1 MKPFIRCLVLPY
13 LLFLLSAVH
22 PSPALAQTAPDPA
35 PGVLQIATMPME
47 PFVIVQDDGSLTGF
61 SVDLWDALAQDL
73 GLQYEWSLFN
83 TPARQLEAVRSGQAD
98 VAISGIGMTPERE
111 QIIDFSHPYFD
122 TGLRIMTGVQ
132 QDMSFMDILQAIF
145 SPTLLKAL
153 GIGLLSLIVMAH
165 VIWLIERSSKRE
177 MPKTYLAGI
186 WEALWWSFSTI
197 SSFEYGDRVK
207 PNAVWKRLVAMFLV
221 LCSIIL
227 IAQFTASITTSMTV
241 QQLTGV
247 IEGPDDLPGARIA
260 TVEGSTAAQYLDEE
274 GLEYTSVEMIE
285 DAYQLLKSGDVDAVV
300 FDSAVLIYYAAHQGA
315 GQVEIVGQIFQ
326 DESYAIVLVVDSA
339 LREPLNEALLRLR
352 QNGTYDQIYEKWFG
366 DLE

>member
-1 MKPFIRCLVLPY
+1 
-13 LLFLLSAVH
+13 
-22 PSPALAQTAPDPA
+22 
-35 PGVLQIATMPME
+35 MPME

-73 GLQYEWSLFN
+73 GLEYEWSLFN

-122 TGLRIMTGVQ
+122 TGLRIMTGIQ
-132 QDMSFMDILQAIF
+132 QDMSTMDILQAIF

-260 TVEGSTAAQYLDEE
+260 TVEG
-274 GLEYTSVEMIE
+274 
-285 DAYQLLKSGDVDAVV
+285 
-300 FDSAVLIYYAAHQGA
+300 
-315 GQVEIVGQIFQ
+315 
-326 DESYAIVLVVDSA
+326 
-339 LREPLNEALLRLR
+339 
-352 QNGTYDQIYEKWFG
+352 
-366 DLE
+366 